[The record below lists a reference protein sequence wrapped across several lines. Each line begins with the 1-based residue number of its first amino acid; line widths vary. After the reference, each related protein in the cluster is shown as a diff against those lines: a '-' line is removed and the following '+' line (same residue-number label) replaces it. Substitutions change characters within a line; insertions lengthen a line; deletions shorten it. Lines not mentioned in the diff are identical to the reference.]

1 MTKESRNK
9 PSYLNYIEKNILKS
23 WVKFSVIVLGLLA
36 TVWFL
41 IRVIP
46 KPSRATYPCQRAAFP
61 LATGFVLWLISL
73 LTITPLLH
81 KAKKIFPQRVWIGS
95 ILGMVILSGFMLWNI
110 TVFNGNTFADNHDVK
125 AHYNYV
131 PEKSNDPSGIAKGIF
146 PGRVVWAHDPKA
158 AKWSGNWKEKS
169 DQWWLDKNTDQ
180 QRIDAMLKTTLTN
193 LTGTDQLSTAWDSLF
208 KHHNSTVRGLVNTGY
223 RHGETVALKINVN
236 NSEGPNKTD
245 NYSDASPQM
254 VLAVVRQLINEAHVP
269 EENIIV
275 YDVRRFIPPYI
286 LTKVWSEYK
295 DVRFVQKE
303 AAEEIQPKNPG
314 YNSYHGLEAAEWID
328 GISYSKGEYNR
339 ARYIAKQVFDAT
351 YLINMSLLKS
361 GSYPY
366 QNMEIYGDEGQAGLT
381 LSGKN
386 HFGSI
391 DGPYELHPIINPNDL
406 AVKNSYSPMVD
417 LAASPNLGK
426 KTMLYI
432 MDGLYSGR
440 KWRTYPNHFPNPPF
454 NNAVEPYENTTWP
467 SCVLSSIDGVA
478 LDCVGLDILYS
489 QTIKNVDSNG
499 QSRLLIR
506 EYSQDYLLE
515 MAQANNPPSGTKYMQ
530 EGKQLES
537 LGVFEHWDNDLS
549 RKYSRNLDKKNGK
562 GIELIYLPIK

>member
-1 MTKESRNK
+1 MTKESRHK
-9 PSYLNYIEKNILKS
+9 TSLLSYIERITLKS
-23 WVKFSVIVLGLLA
+23 WINLAVIVLGLTA

-46 KPSRATYPCQRAAFP
+46 KPSRASYPCQRAAFP
-61 LATGFVLWLISL
+61 LATGFVLWLVSV
-73 LTITPLLH
+73 LTITPLLR
-81 KAKKIFPQRVWIGS
+81 KAKNVYPHRVWIGS
-95 ILGMVILSGFMLWNI
+95 LIGFVILSGFMVWTI
-110 TVFNGNTFADNHDVK
+110 TIFNSNTFADTVDVK
-125 AHYNYV
+125 NHYNYI
-131 PEKSNDPSGIAKGIF
+131 PEKSNNPIGTAKGIF

-158 AKWSGNWKEKS
+158 AKWAGNWKEKS

-180 QRIDAMLKTTLTN
+180 QKVDAMLKTTITN
-193 LTGTDQLSTAWDSLF
+193 LTETDKLSTAWDLIF
-208 KHHNSTVRGLVNTGY
+208 KHHNSIVRGIMNSGFTQ
-223 RHGETVALKINVN
+223 GETVALKINVN

-245 NYSDASPQM
+245 NFSDASPQM
-254 VLAVVRQLINEAHVP
+254 VLSVVRQLINEAHVP
-269 EENIIV
+269 AENIII

-286 LTKVWSEYK
+286 LTKVWSEFK
-295 DVRFVQKE
+295 DVRFVQKA
-303 AAEEIQPKNPG
+303 AAEDIQPKNPG

-328 GISYSKGEYNR
+328 GISYSKGEFNR
-339 ARYIAKQVFDAT
+339 ARYIAKQVYDAT
-351 YLINMSLLKS
+351 YLINMSLLKT

-366 QNMEIYGDEGQAGLT
+366 QNMEIYGDEGQTGLT

-391 DGPYELHPIINPNDL
+391 DGPYELHTTINPSDL

-426 KTMLYI
+426 KTILYL

-454 NNAVEPYENTTWP
+454 NNQVEPYENTTWP
-467 SCVLSSIDGVA
+467 SCVLASMDGVA

-489 QTIKNVDSNG
+489 QTKNNVDSNG

-515 MAQANNPPSGTKYMQ
+515 MAQSDNPPSGTKYIQ
-530 EGKQLES
+530 EGKRLKS

-549 RKYSRNLDKKNGK
+549 RKYSRNLDPKNGK
-562 GIELIYLPIK
+562 GIELIYFSL